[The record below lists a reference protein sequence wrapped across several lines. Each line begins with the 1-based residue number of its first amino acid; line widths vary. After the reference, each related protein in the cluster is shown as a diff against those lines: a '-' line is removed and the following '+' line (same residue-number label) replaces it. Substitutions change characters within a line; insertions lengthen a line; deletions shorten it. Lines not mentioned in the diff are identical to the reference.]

1 MAATWP
7 VVLRALSSDWRGGLA
22 ICVFAAWRV
31 SRLRPLTA
39 ALTTVYTFFG
49 LLILSASGLGGVPML
64 REAFLGGFRG
74 YQTMTNVLAIV
85 IGWYFLLLMLG
96 MIVGTLISKVR
107 GELE

>member
-1 MAATWP
+1 
-7 VVLRALSSDWRGGLA
+7 
-22 ICVFAAWRV
+22 
-31 SRLRPLTA
+31 
-39 ALTTVYTFFG
+39 
-49 LLILSASGLGGVPML
+49 ML